1 MSAFKLTGVLILVT
15 CLRLSLA
22 AGATSEVI
30 IANFDRPGDEALW
43 SAGDSGGVKLTV
55 EARDKTDRN
64 KSLRVE
70 TINGEYPGIST
81 DKLPAD
87 WSQYE
92 VFSFVVWAPSGRE
105 LGIRIDDAN
114 SKNYATRYNGGVT
127 IEKGRNLV
135 QIPVKSLA
143 KVLTTS
149 KIKMVVLFT
158 AGSPKGYTLY
168 YDDFRLGSMQTDKV
182 DFIPYDQRID
192 LVPSTKVESPHLPLA
207 KPTAGGAI
215 KTLCVYG
222 MEEGRDLSE
231 LMQRIDLQVS
241 PVSWGRESGIH
252 KWIGLNYG
260 ERTYELSQRYLAS
273 SAQGPEKFDTMILGM
288 PTGWIHFGKAATEAI
303 VDRVKNRGEGLVLVF
318 PFPGGKASQ
327 AWPDDLKSISALV
340 DSETDYL
347 PAGDKTYIK
356 VASSGH
362 VNGQKWKIVKDHP
375 ITHGLPIEA
384 LPFEALN
391 VQAYKLA
398 PGAQTLIETEDG
410 HPVVAVREVG
420 NARVV
425 TFAVRSESI
434 APAIGEARN
443 GRQWRDYRYW
453 EVFYDLLARS
463 AMWTAKRDMSRNGE
477 AVVLKDAKY
486 PDSAL
491 TLSQWKNAKGEVT
504 AWEMGFNAPQY
515 AAITVQSPQF
525 IKKGDELQVQF
536 KLTGEPAADTSYTLR
551 FVDYA
556 GNRRRTMLERPLNL
570 SDIKDA
576 AANSYKLVVP
586 TAKLDQLA
594 IFVEVEATKGGKRAA
609 FGQSVTYVTPSAAWD
624 DYEIYGWS
632 AGGVSYLR
640 DLQMQKLQEFGL
652 TTEQVHGNEAYKSF
666 QRGFRVQTM
675 MSGTGMHAEGFDEHY
690 REFARTGDKK
700 LLVRS
705 PSFADPAFLAKQKA
719 DKQAWLKNLIPF
731 SPLTVSLGD
740 ETSLTSYTAAF
751 DFDFHPDNIANFRTK
766 LKAKFGTIQNLNA
779 ALGEKWESFDAI
791 EPPVTADAKKA
802 GKFGLWNEWREH
814 NDDMWAGAFQ
824 FYADFLKE
832 VYPQTRLSVSGTQ
845 TSGVFNG
852 IDWAKLSL
860 PMGAVADYTG
870 RYQLAQRLSFN
881 PNIRSTPWAG
891 YGRSGRG
898 ADYQIWTNLSFE
910 GDGSAF
916 FWYPSLLNPD
926 FTFSESAE
934 SYMRSLSVLRAGV
947 GKQYL
952 QTRRQWSPVAILWS
966 PRSQREAWLQD
977 KEAEFIATEKAVYET
992 LVDAGYDPSFI
1003 SDAQVAAGELKTKG
1017 IRALALPMSLALGR
1031 GGKAGGLDELSAIK
1045 AFLADGGAVVNTHP
1059 VAFDEFLQ
1067 PANLPADVSG
1077 KFLAFVKDADGL
1089 QKLLESSKVM
1099 PYANIRD
1106 TDGKRVSNVN
1116 ASLHRLYDSKGAT
1129 AGAILT
1135 ILRAP
1140 VGQKEVVG
1148 ADGVVYMQADPAG
1161 GPPIQKLSIEIP
1173 LAKDME
1179 VFDIR
1184 SRQALPVAN
1193 GKITIDMQDGDG
1205 RPIAILPYGKVTIA
1219 AKISRT
1225 ADALS
1230 VNVALSAPKAG
1241 AALLPHVVRMDVKDL
1256 DSNQTDGLLSR
1267 NLLADATGN
1276 IALELPLAKEDASR
1290 KLEITLTDILTG
1302 AQATAKP

>member
-1 MSAFKLTGVLILVT
+1 MSALKLGVVLIVVM

-22 AGATSEVI
+22 AGAATEVI

-43 SAGDSGGVKLTV
+43 SAGDSGGVKLSV

-168 YDDFRLGSMQTDKV
+168 YDDFRLGPMQTDKV
-182 DFIPYDQRID
+182 DFIPYDQRIE
-192 LVPSTKVESPHLPLA
+192 LVPGTKVESAHLPLA
-207 KPTAGGAI
+207 RPTAGGPL

-231 LMQRIDLQVS
+231 LMERIDLQVS
-241 PVSWGRESGIH
+241 PVSWGRDSGIH
-252 KWIGLNYG
+252 KWIGLKYG

-273 SAQGPEKFDTMILGM
+273 SAQGPEKFDTMILST
-288 PTGWIHFGKAATEAI
+288 PTGWIPFGKAATEAI

-318 PFPGGKASQ
+318 PFPGVSPTQ
-327 AWPDDLKSISALV
+327 TWPDDLKSISALV
-340 DSETDYL
+340 DSETDSQRD
-347 PAGDKTYIK
+347 ATWIR
-356 VASSGH
+356 AAANGH
-362 VNGQKWKIVKDHP
+362 IVGQKWKIVKDHP
-375 ITHGLPIEA
+375 ITHGVPIDA
-384 LPFEALN
+384 LPFEALD

-398 PGAQTLIETEDG
+398 PGAESLIETEDG
-410 HPVVAVREVG
+410 HPVVAIRTVG

-425 TFAVRSESI
+425 TFGVRSESI
-434 APAIGEARN
+434 APHITEPRDS
-443 GRQWRDYRYW
+443 RQWRDYRYW

-463 AMWTAKRDMSRNGE
+463 AMWTAKRDMPREGNP
-477 AVVLKDAKY
+477 VVLKDPKY

-504 AWEMGFNAPQY
+504 AWDLGFQAPKY
-515 AAITVQSPQF
+515 DAIKVQSPQF
-525 IKKGDELQVQF
+525 IKKGDELQVQV
-536 KLTGEPAADTSYTLR
+536 KLPGGLQEGTSVVLR

-556 GNRRRTMLERPLNL
+556 GNRRRTMLERPLPIDLTHIGDN
-570 SDIKDA
+570 A
-576 AANSYKLVVP
+576 PNSFTVHTD

-594 IFVEVEATKGGKRAA
+594 VFVEVEAAKDGKRVA
-609 FGQSVTYVTPSAAWD
+609 FGQSVTYVTPSAEWN

-632 AGGVSYLR
+632 AGGISYLR
-640 DLQMQKLQEFGL
+640 DLQMQRLREFGL
-652 TTEQVHGNEAYKSF
+652 TTEQVGGNEAYKSF
-666 QRGFRVQTM
+666 QRGFRIQTM
-675 MSGTGMHAEGFDEHY
+675 MSGTGMHAENFEEHY

-705 PSFADPAFLAKQKA
+705 PSFADPAFLAKQKS
-719 DKQAWLKNLIPF
+719 DKQAWIKPLIPF
-731 SPLTVSLGD
+731 SPMTVSLGD
-740 ETSLTSYTAAF
+740 ETSLTSYTSDF
-751 DFDFHPDNIANFRTK
+751 DFDFHPANIANFRTK
-766 LKAKFGTIQNLNA
+766 LKAKFGTIDALNT

-791 EPPVTADAKKA
+791 EPPITADAKKA

-845 TSGVFNG
+845 TSSVFNG

-860 PMGAVADYTG
+860 PLGAVADYTG
-870 RYQLAQRLSFN
+870 RYQLVQRLSFN
-881 PNIRSTPWAG
+881 PALRSTPWAG

-898 ADYQIWTNLSFE
+898 ADYQIWTNLTFE

-926 FTFSESAE
+926 FAFSESAE

-952 QTRRQWSPVAILWS
+952 QSKRQWSPVAILWS
-966 PRSQREAWLQD
+966 ARSQREAWLQD
-977 KEAEFIATEKAVYET
+977 KFPQFEATEKTVYET
-992 LVDAGYDPSFI
+992 LVAAGYDPSFI
-1003 SDAQVAAGELKTKG
+1003 SDAQVAAGELKSKG
-1017 IRALALPMSLALGR
+1017 IRALVLPMSLAIGM
-1031 GGKAGGLDELSAIK
+1031 GGKSGGLDELSALK
-1045 AFLADGGAVVNTHP
+1045 AFIADGGVVVNTHP
-1059 VAFDEFLQ
+1059 VFFDEFLQ
-1067 PANLPADVSG
+1067 PAALPADVSG
-1077 KFLAFVKDADGL
+1077 KFLAFAKDADGL
-1089 QKLLESSKVM
+1089 QKLLEGAKVN

-1106 TDGKRVSNVN
+1106 TDGKRVNNVS
-1116 ASLHRLYDSKGAT
+1116 ASLHRLYDAKGAT
-1129 AGAILT
+1129 DGAILT

-1140 VGQKEVVG
+1140 AGQKEVVG
-1148 ADGVVYMQADPAG
+1148 ADGVVYMQPDPSS
-1161 GPPIQKLSIEIP
+1161 GPAIQKLTVEIP
-1173 LAKDME
+1173 LAKGME
-1179 VFDIR
+1179 LFDVR
-1184 SRQALPVAN
+1184 SHQAIPVTD

-1205 RPIAILPYGKVTIA
+1205 RPIAILPYGKVTITPTITRSA
-1219 AKISRT
+1219 G
-1225 ADALS
+1225 ALS
-1230 VNVALSAPKAG
+1230 VNVALAAPKAG
-1241 AALLPHVVRMDVKDL
+1241 AALMPHVVRMDVKDL
-1256 DSNQTDGLLSR
+1256 ESNQTDGLLSR
-1267 NLLADATGN
+1267 NLLADPAGK
-1276 IALELPLAKEDASR
+1276 IALEIPMAKEDGAR
-1290 KLEITLTDILTG
+1290 KFEITLTDVLTG

>member
-1 MSAFKLTGVLILVT
+1 MSRFKLIVALFLVA
-15 CLRLSLA
+15 CLRLSVA
-22 AGATSEVI
+22 SGQAPEVI
-30 IANFDRPGDEALW
+30 IANFDRPGDEAMW
-43 SAGDSGGVKLTV
+43 SPGDSGGVKISV
-55 EARDKTDRN
+55 EPRDKTDRN
-64 KSLRVE
+64 NSLRVE
-70 TINGEYPGIST
+70 TLSGEYPGIST
-81 DKLPAD
+81 LKIPAD
-87 WSQYE
+87 WSKYE
-92 VFSFVVWAPSGRE
+92 VLSFVVWSPSARE

-127 IEKGRNLV
+127 LDKGRNLV
-135 QIPVKSLA
+135 QIPVKQIG
-143 KVLTTS
+143 KVLDMT
-149 KIKMVVLFT
+149 KVKMLILFS
-158 AGSPKGYTLY
+158 ASSPKGYTLY
-168 YDDFRLGSMQTDKV
+168 YDDFRLGPMQTDKV
-182 DFIPYDQRID
+182 DFIPYNQRID
-192 LVPSTKVESPHLPLA
+192 LVPTTKVESPHFPLA
-207 KPTAGGAI
+207 RPTAGGPI

-252 KWIGLNYG
+252 KWIGLRYG

-273 SAQGPEKFDTMILGM
+273 SAQGPEKFDTMILGT
-288 PTGWIHFGKAATEAI
+288 PTGWLHFGKAATEAI

-318 PFPGGKASQ
+318 PFPGGQASQ
-327 AWPDDLKSISALV
+327 PWPEDLKSISALV
-340 DSETDYL
+340 DSETDFL
-347 PAGDKTYIK
+347 PAGDKNYIR
-356 VASSGH
+356 AARSGQIT
-362 VNGQKWKIVKDHP
+362 GQKWKVVQDHP
-375 ITHGLPIEA
+375 ITQGVPVEA

-398 PGAQTLIETEDG
+398 PGAQALIETEDG
-410 HPVVAVREVG
+410 HPVVAVRTVG
-420 NARVV
+420 NSRVV
-425 TFAVRSESI
+425 TFATRSESL

-443 GRQWRDYRYW
+443 GREWRDYRYW
-453 EVFYDLLARS
+453 EVFYDLLARA
-463 AMWTAKRDMSRNGE
+463 AMWTAKRDMARSGE
-477 AVVLKDAKY
+477 AVVLKDTKY

-504 AWEMGFNAPQY
+504 AWQMGFNAPQY
-515 AAITVQSPQF
+515 AAITVQSPKF

-536 KLTGEPAADTSYTLR
+536 NLTGEVAADTSYTLR
-551 FVDYA
+551 FVDYS

-570 SDIKDA
+570 GEIKDA
-576 AANSYKLVVP
+576 AANSYKLTVP

-609 FGQSVTYVTPSAAWD
+609 FGESVTYVTPSAEWN

-632 AGGVSYLR
+632 AGGISYLR
-640 DLQMQKLQEFGL
+640 DLQMQKLREFGL
-652 TTEQVHGNEAYKSF
+652 TTEQVGGNEAYKSF
-666 QRGFRVQTM
+666 QRGFRIQTM
-675 MSGTGMHAEGFDEHY
+675 MGGTGMHAEGFDEHY
-690 REFARTGDKK
+690 REFAQTGDKK

-705 PSFADPAFLAKQKA
+705 PSFADPAFLAKQKQ
-719 DKQAWLKNLIPF
+719 DKQAWIKNLIPF

-740 ETSLTSYTAAF
+740 ETSLTSYTAVF
-751 DFDFHPDNIANFRTK
+751 DFDFHPANIANFRAK
-766 LKAKFGTIQNLNA
+766 LKARFGTIENLNA
-779 ALGEKWESFDAI
+779 ALGEKWASFDAI

-845 TSGVFNG
+845 TSSVFNG

-860 PMGAVADYTG
+860 PLGAVADYTG
-870 RYQLAQRLSFN
+870 RYQLVQRLCFN

-898 ADYQIWTNLSFE
+898 ADYQIWTNLTFD

-926 FTFSESAE
+926 FSFSESAE

-952 QTRRQWSPVAILWS
+952 QTKRQWSPVAILWS

-977 KEAEFIATEKAVYET
+977 KEPEFIATEKAVYET
-992 LVDAGYDPSFI
+992 LVRAGYDPSFI
-1003 SDAQVAAGELKTKG
+1003 SDVQVADGELKTRG
-1017 IRALALPMSLALGR
+1017 IHALVLPMSLALGMS
-1031 GGKAGGLDELSAIK
+1031 GKGGGLDELSAVK
-1045 AFLADGGAVVNTHP
+1045 AFIADGGAVVNTHP

-1067 PANLPADVSG
+1067 PATLPADVSG

-1089 QKLLESSKVM
+1089 QKLLEGAKVM

-1106 TDGKRVSNVN
+1106 AEGKRLSNVS
-1116 ASLHRLYDSKGAT
+1116 ASLHRLYDGKGAT

-1135 ILRAP
+1135 ILREPA
-1140 VGQKEVVG
+1140 GEKEVIG
-1148 ADGVVYMQADPAG
+1148 ADGVPYMAPDPAG
-1161 GPPIQKLSIEIP
+1161 GPPIQKLVIEIQM
-1173 LAKDME
+1173 AKDMQ

-1184 SRQALPVAN
+1184 SRQVLPATN

-1205 RPIAILPYGKVTIA
+1205 RPIAVLPYGKVSIEP
-1219 AKISRT
+1219 KISRS

-1230 VNVALSAPKAG
+1230 VNVALTAPKAG
-1241 AALLPHVVRMDVKDL
+1241 AALMPHAVRMDVKDL
-1256 DSNQTDGLLSR
+1256 DTNQNDGLLGR
-1267 NLLADATGN
+1267 NLLADGDGK
-1276 IALELPLAKEDASR
+1276 IALAIPLAKEDASR
-1290 KLEITLTDILTG
+1290 KLEVTFTDILTG
-1302 AQATAKP
+1302 AQATVRP